1 MTSIPNLWRSG
12 LGPTV
17 SCSTP
22 SSWWLGR
29 RMRPTTTPGATT
41 PSARRSSTWS
51 STGRLSTASR
61 LCAPLRQ
68 GCVLRCIK
76 VVCYAASMFCAPLQH
91 QGCVLHYIKVMCSAA
106 SRVCAPL
113 HQGCVHLG
121 CVLRW
126 ETFNDNGKFSLW
138 PFYMKGKNYLH
149 LLSTLEV
156 TTAFKIK

>member
-1 MTSIPNLWRSG
+1 MRNTSWHPSLTCE
-12 LGPTV
+12 GPD
-17 SCSTP
+17 
-22 SSWWLGR
+22 WDL
-29 RMRPTTTPGATT
+29 
-41 PSARRSSTWS
+41 PSAVPPRAAGDWEGGCGQQLRQGPLHHRQGDRRPGTRQVGSQ
-51 STGRLSTASR
+51 
-61 LCAPLRQ
+61 LRQ

-106 SRVCAPL
+106 SRLCAPL